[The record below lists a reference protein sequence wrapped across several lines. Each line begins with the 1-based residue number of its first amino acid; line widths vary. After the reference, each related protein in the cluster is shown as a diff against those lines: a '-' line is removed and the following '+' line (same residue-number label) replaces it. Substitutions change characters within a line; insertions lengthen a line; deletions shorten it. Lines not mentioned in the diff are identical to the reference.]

1 MIWIQD
7 KTGRFPE
14 RPHYELKELDL
25 DCEEFSHRILRE
37 RHNGELIFPIPTDD
51 LTVMIERSDADL
63 DMYADFSADGPTVE
77 GVTEFAYGKKPFVRV
92 SKLLTEDTILENRLR
107 TTLTH
112 ECGHVRFHRFLWDMK
127 GANYSLFPENRTKR
141 QICKREKIVQAGVYD
156 WMEWQ
161 AGYCC
166 GALLMPMS
174 NVKKTMHSF
183 MLRQGTGPFP
193 LGELTRAAEALI
205 NCVASEFGVSRLAA
219 RIRLLQIGGLE
230 AFSGE
235 RPGLWS

>member
-25 DCEEFSHRILRE
+25 DCEEYSHRILRE
-37 RHNGELIFPIPTDD
+37 RHNGEHVFPIPTDD

-63 DMYADFSADGPTVE
+63 DIYADLSAYGPTVE
-77 GVTEFAYGKKPFVRV
+77 GVTEFVYGKKPFVRI
-92 SKLLTEDTILENRLR
+92 SKLLTEDTLLENRLR

-127 GANYSLFPENRTKR
+127 GANYNLFPDNRIER

-166 GALLMPMS
+166 GALLMPIT
-174 NVKKTMHSF
+174 NVKETMHSF
-183 MLRQGTGPFP
+183 MFRQGTGPFP
-193 LGELTRAAEALI
+193 LAEEAPAADALI
-205 NCVASEFGVSRLAA
+205 GCVATEFGVSRLAA
-219 RIRLLQIGGLE
+219 RIRLIQVGALGVVPSEQ
-230 AFSGE
+230 A
-235 RPGLWS
+235 PLWG